1 MNPAPTPVSLTI
13 LGSGTS
19 TGVPVITCPC
29 SVCTSKHPR
38 NKRLRA
44 SAWLQTQGKSILI
57 DTSTDLRQQALK
69 HRIGRIDAVLITHPH
84 ADHISG
90 MDELRAW
97 NFSQKSRIPLYGNE
111 WSVRELK
118 QKFEYIF
125 SPKPIEGGGI
135 PLLDLHLFDAQ
146 SPTLEVCGLPFQ
158 PIALRHGSQECVAFR
173 LGRLAYVTDCN
184 VIPEDSLRRLEGLDT
199 LVLDCLRIQPHGTHF
214 NVEKALETIE
224 RLKPRRTYLTHLGH
238 ELDYLEWKKKLPK
251 GVAFAYDG
259 LKITVSDPS

>member
-1 MNPAPTPVSLTI
+1 MKTTLTV

-19 TGVPVITCPC
+19 TGVPVITCRC
-29 SVCTSKHPR
+29 AVCTSKHPK

-44 SAWLQTQGKSILI
+44 SAWLQTEGKSILI

-69 HRIGRIDAVLITHPH
+69 HRIDRIDAVLITHPH

-90 MDELRAW
+90 LDELRAW
-97 NFSQKSRIPLYGNE
+97 NFSQRSRIPIFGNE
-111 WSVRELK
+111 WSDRELR

-125 SPKPIEGGGI
+125 NPKAVEGGGI
-135 PLLDLHLFDAQ
+135 PLLDLHRFKAEDER
-146 SPTLEVCGLPFQ
+146 LEVCGLPFI
-158 PIALRHGSQECVAFR
+158 PIPLWHGSQECVAFR

-184 VIPEDSLRRLEGLDT
+184 IIPETSLQRLEGLDA
-199 LVLDCLRIQPHGTHF
+199 LVLDCLRLKPHGTHF
-214 NVEKALETIE
+214 HLEKALETID
-224 RLKPRRTYLTHLGH
+224 RLKPRRAWLTHLGH

-259 LKITVSDPS
+259 LKITVN